1 MTGGHGDRHAQARIP
16 CHSHVNRAIAV
27 LTNTGPAQLPGPS
40 GTNYVVVP
48 YTVRRGGWSDDA
60 GPGPGRRPGTRPS
73 PRGEEETAPGAAAR
87 ARGPRALIGPLP
99 PADVRVYVRA

>member
-60 GPGPGRRPGTRPS
+60 GPGPAPRPGTRPS
-73 PRGEEETAPGAAAR
+73 PRGAGGTVPVAVGRSP
-87 ARGPRALIGPLP
+87 GPLVLLGR
-99 PADVRVYVRA
+99 VRHRGVHV

>member
-48 YTVRRGGWSDDA
+48 YTVRRGGWSDDP
-60 GPGPGRRPGTRPS
+60 GPGPAPRPGPRPS
-73 PRGEEETAPGAAAR
+73 PPGQEEP
-87 ARGPRALIGPLP
+87 GPRAAGRSPAPPVLP
-99 PADVRVYVRA
+99 GRLPRPR